1 MSYILY
7 VEEDPEDS
15 ESFILTF
22 PDELLASVNWKVGDI
37 LNWDVQDDG
46 TIVLTKVKNDIQQS

>member
-15 ESFILTF
+15 ENFILTF
-22 PDELLASVNWKVGDI
+22 PDELLASVNWKVGDT

-46 TIVLTKVKNDIQQS
+46 TIILTKVKDDIQQS

>member
-15 ESFILTF
+15 ENFILTF
-22 PDELLASVNWKVGDI
+22 PDELLASVNWTVGDT

-46 TIVLTKVKNDIQQS
+46 TIILTKVKDDIQQS

>member
-7 VEEDPEDS
+7 VEADSEDS

>member
-15 ESFILTF
+15 ENFILTF
-22 PDELLASVNWKVGDI
+22 PDELLANVNWKAGDT

-46 TIVLTKVKNDIQQS
+46 TIILTKVKDDIQQS